1 MSTLESTVSPAA
13 VDAGNAAVFTSE
25 AERIAAVNRILG
37 ARRLAAS
44 PLARCLGPLLLALD
58 WFGAP
63 RTLVANLGDDERPM
77 NVGHLRELLR
87 GIGFRVRRLSWG
99 GWAGGV
105 DVLPIGSVVVSGD
118 AARVY
123 LGRRDGSDWW
133 HDGARVATRPVPA
146 AGATLLLVTRDADFK
161 PIDAPQPGWLMRLL
175 FRTRREL
182 TGVLTLSLVANLLT
196 LAVSLFTMVVYNL
209 VIPSGAV
216 GTLEALT
223 LGALFAATAAWGLR
237 VARAGV
243 LARLSA
249 WVGTRIGGAVM
260 RKTLGLPL
268 DLSARLGVENNLV
281 RIRSMEGVR
290 QFIGGSG
297 GASLI
302 DYPFIA
308 VVLLVIA
315 LLGGWIVFIPLAG
328 LLLFAALS
336 WPLSRFVE
344 ARANQVG
351 RLSRVQQELFTTVVR
366 RLRALRGVG
375 GSVFWR
381 RRLAEMVAQQAE
393 ANRDFALANALVQS
407 VGSAI
412 GMLTVLGTMGVG
424 ILLVL
429 DGGMSTGG
437 LIATMML
444 IWRVTA
450 PAQQAFAARVQWRQI
465 ADSARQLDRLMQTAG
480 EQQDP
485 QAVSPMAGLAPALAA
500 DRAYYRFSA
509 DAEAALAGVS
519 FAVEPSRMLAVVGP
533 NGAGKTTLLECLA
546 GIRAPQSGM
555 ITVGG
560 RDIRQF
566 DPADYRSWA
575 GYLPQ
580 GIQALPLT
588 VGETMRLRVPT
599 ASDAEILAA
608 LERAGGG
615 RWWGFLTAASAEA
628 GLAARIDPWSEDRD
642 AVRVRFIV
650 KLASAT
656 LGDPPLIIL
665 DDPLGDVDPQ
675 LEGHFQALLA
685 ALRGRSTIV
694 MATHRP
700 DLIQQADFVAILNN
714 GALAHFGPVG
724 APKTEETQGSAA

>member
-1 MSTLESTVSPAA
+1 MSASQATLNLSA
-13 VDAGNAAVFTSE
+13 VDPANTAKFTGE
-25 AERIAAVNRILG
+25 AERIAAVNRIVG

-44 PLARCLGPLLLALD
+44 PLARCLGPLLVALD
-58 WFGAP
+58 WLGAP

-77 NVGHLRELLR
+77 NAGHLRELLY
-87 GIGFRVRRLSWG
+87 GIGFRVRRLTWSDWS
-99 GWAGGV
+99 GGV
-105 DVLPIGSVVVSGD
+105 DALPVGSIIIAGN
-118 AARVY
+118 AARIY

-133 HDGARVATRPVPA
+133 HDGTRMATSPVPA
-146 AGATLLLVTRDADFK
+146 AGDTLLLVTRNADFR
-161 PIDAPQPGWLMRLL
+161 PIDAPQPHWLMRLVM
-175 FRTRREL
+175 RVRREL
-182 TGVLTLSLVANLLT
+182 SGVLILSLVANLLT
-196 LAVSLFTMVVYNL
+196 LAASLFTMVVYNV
-209 VIPSGAV
+209 VIPSGAI

-223 LGALFAATAAWGLR
+223 IGALIAAVAAWGLR

-243 LARLSA
+243 LARLGA
-249 WVGTRIGGAVM
+249 WAGARIGGAVM
-260 RKTLGLPL
+260 RKTLGLPI

-290 QFIGGSG
+290 QFVGGSG

-315 LLGGWIVFIPLAG
+315 MLGGWIVFVPVVG

-336 WPLSRFVE
+336 WPLSRFLE
-344 ARANQVG
+344 AQAAAVG
-351 RLSRVQQELFTTVVR
+351 RLSRIQQEFFTTGLR
-366 RLRALRGVG
+366 RLRALRGV
-375 GSVFWR
+375 SVSELWR
-381 RRLAEMVAQQAE
+381 RRVAEVVAQQAE

-407 VGSAI
+407 VGSAL

-429 DGGMSTGG
+429 EGAMSTGG

-444 IWRVTA
+444 IWRVTT

-485 QAVSPMAGLAPALAA
+485 RALSPMAGLAPALAA
-500 DRAYYRFSA
+500 DRAYFRHSA
-509 DAEAALAGVS
+509 DHEPALAGIS
-519 FAVEPSRMLAVVGP
+519 FAVEPGQILAVVGP

-555 ITVGG
+555 VTVGG

-566 DPADYRSWA
+566 DPADYRAWA

-580 GIQALPLT
+580 GIQSLPLT
-588 VGETMRLRVPT
+588 VGEAMRLRVPT
-599 ASDAEILAA
+599 ADDATLLAA
-608 LERAGGG
+608 LERAGGEH
-615 RWWGFLTAASAEA
+615 WWRFLGVASAAA
-628 GLAARIDPWSEDRD
+628 GLATRLDPWGEDRD
-642 AVRVRFIV
+642 AVRTRFIV

-656 LGDPPLIIL
+656 LGDPPLVIL

-685 ALRGRSTIV
+685 ALRGRSTLVI
-694 MATHRP
+694 ATHRP
-700 DLIQQADFVAILNN
+700 DLIQQADCVVILNN
-714 GALAHFGPVG
+714 GALVHFGPVG
-724 APKTEETQGSAA
+724 APKTEETQGSAV

>member
-1 MSTLESTVSPAA
+1 MSTLEGAVSTAA
-13 VDAGNAAVFTSE
+13 VDTGKAAIFTSE
-25 AERIAAVNRILG
+25 ARRIAGVNQILG
-37 ARRLAAS
+37 ERRLAAS
-44 PLARCLGPLLLALD
+44 PLARCLGPLLVALD

-63 RTLVANLGDDERPM
+63 RTLVASLGDDGRPM
-77 NVGHLRELLR
+77 NAGHLRELLR
-87 GIGFRVRRLSWG
+87 GIGFRMRRLTWG
-99 GWAGGV
+99 NWGGGV
-105 DVLPIGSVVVSGD
+105 DALPIGSIVVSGD

-123 LGRRDGSDWW
+123 LGRRDGADWC
-133 HDGARVATRPVPA
+133 HDGARVAGGAVPA
-146 AGATLLLVTRDADFK
+146 AADTLLLVTRDADFK
-161 PIDAPQPGWLMRLL
+161 PIDAPQPGWLTRLL
-175 FRTRREL
+175 FRTRREM

-196 LAVSLFTMVVYNL
+196 LGVSLFTMVVYNL

-216 GTLEALT
+216 GTLEALGI
-223 LGALFAATAAWGLR
+223 GALFAAVAAWGLR

-243 LARLSA
+243 LARLGA
-249 WVGTRIGGAVM
+249 WAGTRIGGAVM

-290 QFIGGSG
+290 QFIGGSS

-315 LLGGWIVFIPLAG
+315 LLGGWIVFVPLAG
-328 LLLFAALS
+328 LLLFAAFS
-336 WPLSRFVE
+336 WPLSAFVE
-344 ARANQVG
+344 ARANRVG
-351 RLSRVQQELFTTVVR
+351 RLSRIQQEVFTTAIR
-366 RLRALRGVG
+366 RLRALRGVS

-429 DGGMSTGG
+429 DGTMTTGG
-437 LIATMML
+437 LIAAMML
-444 IWRVTA
+444 IWRVTT

-465 ADSARQLDRLMQTAG
+465 VDSARQLDRLMLTAG

-485 QAVSPMAGLAPALAA
+485 QAVSPMTGVAPALAS

-509 DAEAALAGVS
+509 DAEAALAGIS
-519 FAVEPSRMLAVVGP
+519 FAVEPGQVLAVVGP

-546 GIRAPQSGM
+546 GIRPTQSGM

-566 DPADYRSWA
+566 DPADYRAWA

-580 GIQALPLT
+580 GVQALPLT
-588 VGETMRLRVPT
+588 VRETLRLRVPT
-599 ASDAEILAA
+599 ADDSAQLAA
-608 LERAGGG
+608 LERAAGP
-615 RWWGFLTAASAEA
+615 RWWSFLGAASPED
-628 GLAARIDPWSEDRD
+628 GLAARLDPWREDRD
-642 AVRVRFIV
+642 AVRARFVV

-656 LGDPPLIIL
+656 LGDPPLVIL
-665 DDPLGDVDPQ
+665 DDPLGDIDPQ
-675 LEGHFQALLA
+675 LEGQFQALLA

-694 MATHRP
+694 IATHRP
-700 DLIQQADFVAILNN
+700 DLIQQADCIAVLNN
-714 GALAHFGPVG
+714 GALVHFGPVG